1 MNILYLKNKVSSIL
15 KLKYDI
21 FKDDTIENIKKKIAI
36 SLYDEKKVNIEEI
49 YLFTKTRIKLS
60 TITVYKLLSNNYTTN
75 ITYDMIEQFCKNY
88 PDISLDVL
96 SKKKHYTYFDLLE
109 LNFDLEQINFQS
121 LSIYTNNYL
130 FIANPYDCINFT
142 TNILVNTQNSK
153 LLLDINNIVNNELY
167 FVLAEDLYNNIKN
180 DKQIEYITS
189 LYFPFLYEKNI
200 TNNESLINSK
210 KNNYLNDNFNN
221 NEEINSFIISSKNIS
236 ELKKGISSIV
246 FNIYPKY
253 IINFPLENLFNYL
266 HTSELYPMLKYNP
279 GNKIENL
286 IKLYSNNVSVNNEK
300 IPFLNKKTI
309 FDIKNNYGLHSNK
322 LVIYINFNS
331 SNTLICE
338 IDQKGIIIIT
348 LIANNNLELK
358 ETNNLL
364 LKHVNDLLTIIN
376 NYLEQFGYLINFFEG
391 IYSSNINIIS
401 INYVFEH
408 TINSTYKNLINDK
421 NKCLTRIFNVLDIN
435 DDNHFFN
442 LSFKKISNFSNMNAD
457 ELLIQDLLNKTLNI
471 DEISEKLKDTFPEKY
486 NNIEQA
492 QIKVTQVINDLKI
505 QADRFD
511 NMKLRTIKH
520 PGFTVI
526 GVYDKLTKILTSYVN
541 KINNINYLSVLDDYF
556 TFIYNLLNN
565 SINQLE
571 FENMCNKKTIKDAK
585 INDLTQIIDEP
596 STYTFLP
603 SNNIEGETFDDII
616 IDDDDDDDD
625 DGDDDDFYMEG
636 GTRDDVE
643 GIKLKNPNY
652 FEAKMKKLDPELFP
666 VEKTP
671 GYNSYSVSCPSN
683 LKRQPVILTEDEM
696 KYIEE
701 NHRDS
706 YHSSIKYGTGKTKYY
721 YICPRYWSFKY
732 NTSISRKDLE
742 DGKYGG
748 LESVIPDGS
757 KKIPEGKSIFE
768 FSNNTTHIEKDG
780 SYSNMFP
787 GFLNKEKHPKGH
799 CMPCCFKLT
808 LDKKTNEY
816 KISDEHK
823 KK

>member
-1 MNILYLKNKVSSIL
+1 
-15 KLKYDI
+15 
-21 FKDDTIENIKKKIAI
+21 
-36 SLYDEKKVNIEEI
+36 
-49 YLFTKTRIKLS
+49 
-60 TITVYKLLSNNYTTN
+60 
-75 ITYDMIEQFCKNY
+75 
-88 PDISLDVL
+88 
-96 SKKKHYTYFDLLE
+96 
-109 LNFDLEQINFQS
+109 
-121 LSIYTNNYL
+121 
-130 FIANPYDCINFT
+130 
-142 TNILVNTQNSK
+142 
-153 LLLDINNIVNNELY
+153 
-167 FVLAEDLYNNIKN
+167 
-180 DKQIEYITS
+180 
-189 LYFPFLYEKNI
+189 
-200 TNNESLINSK
+200 
-210 KNNYLNDNFNN
+210 
-221 NEEINSFIISSKNIS
+221 
-236 ELKKGISSIV
+236 
-246 FNIYPKY
+246 
-253 IINFPLENLFNYL
+253 
-266 HTSELYPMLKYNP
+266 
-279 GNKIENL
+279 
-286 IKLYSNNVSVNNEK
+286 
-300 IPFLNKKTI
+300 
-309 FDIKNNYGLHSNK
+309 
-322 LVIYINFNS
+322 
-331 SNTLICE
+331 
-338 IDQKGIIIIT
+338 
-348 LIANNNLELK
+348 
-358 ETNNLL
+358 
-364 LKHVNDLLTIIN
+364 
-376 NYLEQFGYLINFFEG
+376 
-391 IYSSNINIIS
+391 
-401 INYVFEH
+401 
-408 TINSTYKNLINDK
+408 
-421 NKCLTRIFNVLDIN
+421 
-435 DDNHFFN
+435 
-442 LSFKKISNFSNMNAD
+442 
-457 ELLIQDLLNKTLNI
+457 
-471 DEISEKLKDTFPEKY
+471 
-486 NNIEQA
+486 A

-799 CMPCCFKLT
+799 CMPCSFKLT